1 LKEKKQKQK
10 KQFTG
15 HVTAASFALLPV
27 GFVHHSWRKV
37 DAAAVELDGEKWS
50 VACRSTGSDKA

>member
-1 LKEKKQKQK
+1 LKGKKQKQK

-15 HVTAASFALLPV
+15 HVTAARV

-37 DAAAVELDGEKWS
+37 KAAAVELDGEKWS